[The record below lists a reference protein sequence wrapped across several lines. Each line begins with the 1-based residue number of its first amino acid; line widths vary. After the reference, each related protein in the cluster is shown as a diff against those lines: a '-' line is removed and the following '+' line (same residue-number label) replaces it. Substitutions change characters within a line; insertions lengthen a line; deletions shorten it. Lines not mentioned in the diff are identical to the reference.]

1 MNKIIFAII
10 PLVVLFGCGQT
21 KQEEQTSQATTQTE
35 ATTTTTSQVTTTQSS
50 SKTKEKV
57 TFNDTTPLSDE
68 NLEKVKVEAF
78 SNVDIFYTFIN
89 DITDN
94 NIKKGTQEF
103 IDRATKDMEK
113 LKTDV
118 VMEQLKAGNISDND
132 AKLIA
137 KLAKDISDFYVLV
150 LGPDGKKVLNKLNE
164 IDLNWKIIYITK
176 FGNQAPES
184 FKIYMN
190 R

>member
-1 MNKIIFAII
+1 M
-10 PLVVLFGCGQT
+10 
-21 KQEEQTSQATTQTE
+21 
-35 ATTTTTSQVTTTQSS
+35 
-50 SKTKEKV
+50 
-57 TFNDTTPLSDE
+57 
-68 NLEKVKVEAF
+68 KVEAF

-94 NIKKGTQEF
+94 KIKRGSQEF
-103 IDRATKDMEK
+103 LERATKDMEK
-113 LKTDV
+113 IKTDV
-118 VMEQLKAGNISDND
+118 VLEQLKAGKISDND
-132 AKLIA
+132 AQLIA

-150 LGPDGKKVLNKLNE
+150 LGPDGKKVINKLNE

-184 FKIYMN
+184 FKTYMN

>member
-1 MNKIIFAII
+1 
-10 PLVVLFGCGQT
+10 
-21 KQEEQTSQATTQTE
+21 
-35 ATTTTTSQVTTTQSS
+35 
-50 SKTKEKV
+50 
-57 TFNDTTPLSDE
+57 
-68 NLEKVKVEAF
+68 
-78 SNVDIFYTFIN
+78 
-89 DITDN
+89 
-94 NIKKGTQEF
+94 
-103 IDRATKDMEK
+103 MEK

-150 LGPDGKKVLNKLNE
+150 LGPDGKKVINKLNE